1 MDVIDEPRLLFLA
14 GASGSL
20 LTDMSQLRRFLLGA
34 AYLIAS
40 ASLLACTRASE
51 GTTSRSAGGAGSTV
65 GEDVKGVA
73 KATEKAAKDLGHATA
88 DLGDKARKSLE
99 DATNHA
105 GGGGQDAWITTK
117 VKSELTRVGLDP
129 LHVHVDTDGN
139 VVTLSGTVESAAEA
153 RKAVSAAKDVKDVLG
168 VQDHLFVK
176 PAQR

>member
-1 MDVIDEPRLLFLA
+1 MN
-14 GASGSL
+14 
-20 LTDMSQLRRFLLGA
+20 RFRKALVGA
-34 AYLIAS
+34 ACLIAW
-40 ASLLACTRASE
+40 ASLVACTRASE
-51 GTTSRSAGGAGSTV
+51 GTSPGSAGSAGSTAA
-65 GEDVKGVA
+65 EDVKGLA
-73 KATEKAAKDLGHATA
+73 KATEKAAKDIGQATA

-99 DATNHA
+99 DVTNKA

-117 VKSELTRVGLDP
+117 VKSELTRGGLDP

-153 RKAVSAAKDVKDVLG
+153 RKAVSAAKTVKGVLG